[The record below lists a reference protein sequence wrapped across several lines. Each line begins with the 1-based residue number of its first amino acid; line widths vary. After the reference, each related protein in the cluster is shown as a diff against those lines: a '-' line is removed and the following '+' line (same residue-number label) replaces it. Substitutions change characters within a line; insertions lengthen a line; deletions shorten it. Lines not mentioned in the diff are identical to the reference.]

1 VSRSLRRPP
10 SREGDITFTRFE
22 EYAATSMLG
31 DPDSPPRLDGKLF
44 FSNRWERDVFGLALS
59 LSKAGYFEW
68 EDFRQCLIAS
78 IAKWEETG
86 CKDQPRWDYYE
97 RFLEALLNVVEAS
110 DVLRGDE
117 LAKVLVARCP
127 ADERLHDRHA
137 MPAGAGG
144 GN

>member
-1 VSRSLRRPP
+1 MM
-10 SREGDITFTRFE
+10 FTRFE
-22 EYAATSMLG
+22 EYAAASMLG

-68 EDFRQCLIAS
+68 EESTD
-78 IAKWEETG
+78 

-110 DVLRGDE
+110 GVLSGDE
-117 LAKVLVARCP
+117 LAAVLVARRP
-127 ADERLHDRHA
+127 AGQNSDDRHA
-137 MPAGAGG
+137 LSFPPGHC
-144 GN
+144 N

>member
-1 VSRSLRRPP
+1 MM
-10 SREGDITFTRFE
+10 FTRFE
-22 EYAATSMLG
+22 EYAAASMLG

-78 IAKWEETG
+78 IAKWESTD

-110 DVLRGDE
+110 GVLSGDE
-117 LAKVLVARCP
+117 LAAVLVARRP
-127 ADERLHDRHA
+127 AGQNSDDRHA
-137 MPAGAGG
+137 LSFPPGHC
-144 GN
+144 N